1 MIKKI
6 LALIEK
12 IKCKMSCCY
21 ESKCSLNDELN
32 INDNDIDEDAE
43 ELADTHSGF

>member
-6 LALIEK
+6 LSVLEK

-21 ESKCSLNDELN
+21 SSKCSLNDENN
-32 INDNDIDEDAE
+32 INDNYIENEIDQREA
-43 ELADTHSGF
+43 F

>member
-6 LALIEK
+6 LSIIEK

-21 ESKCSLNDELN
+21 ESKCSLNDENKLN
-32 INDNDIDEDAE
+32 ANNIDNETDIRA
-43 ELADTHSGF
+43 SF

>member
-1 MIKKI
+1 MLKKI

-32 INDNDIDEDAE
+32 ISPNDIDEE
-43 ELADTHSGF
+43 ELADVRASF

>member
-12 IKCKMSCCY
+12 IKCKISCCY
-21 ESKCSLNDELN
+21 QSKCSLNDELN

-43 ELADTHSGF
+43 ELADVRASF